1 VRKIFS
7 ILAGGIVATGL
18 GLPAQAHH
26 AVQAT
31 VDINTTI
38 SAEAVLTDVDWINPH
53 TWMHFDIV
61 QNGAVTQQNVLIESL
76 GISGLRLLGIDS
88 KSALQVGGKFR
99 IEYNPNRDGQ
109 PGGFLTSLV
118 TPDGRTLDI
127 KSIDPNAFRPQ

>member
-1 VRKIFS
+1 MRKILS
-7 ILAGGIVATGL
+7 IVAAAVVARGL

-38 SAEAVLTDVDWINPH
+38 SAEAVLTGVDWINPH

-61 QNGAVTQQNVLIESL
+61 QNGVVTRQNVSIESL
-76 GISGLRLLGIDS
+76 GVSGLRLLGIAS
-88 KSALQVGGKFR
+88 KSALQVGATFK
-99 IEYNPNRDGQ
+99 IQYNPNRDGQ
-109 PGGFLTSLV
+109 PGGFLTTLIM
-118 TPDGRTLDI
+118 PDGRTLDI